1 MKKYLLL
8 IFLVG
13 FFGLSLSQDYYQIKS
28 LGHNYSDQTIRNAF
42 KSADFCGSH
51 FESKRNKIV
60 FDDGAIVELKSK
72 VELLN
77 EGIQILNSCVI
88 SDALN
93 YQIYI
98 NILLYFTNITYLV
111 YSQTFM
117 YRYKIIIDTVI
128 HRLTFN
134 IYY

>member
-1 MKKYLLL
+1 MKKSLLL

-93 YQIYI
+93 YQIYTWSI
-98 NILLYFTNITYLV
+98 SSNG
-111 YSQTFM
+111 TFLRGSEPDTKS
-117 YRYKIIIDTVI
+117 YRKGLIQ
-128 HRLTFN
+128 H
-134 IYY
+134 

>member
-1 MKKYLLL
+1 M
-8 IFLVG
+8 VG
-13 FFGLSLSQDYYQIKS
+13 FFGLSLSQDYYQIKY

-93 YQIYI
+93 YQIYMWSI
-98 NILLYFTNITYLV
+98 SSNG
-111 YSQTFM
+111 TFL
-117 YRYKIIIDTVI
+117 RGSEPDTKSYPKGLI
-128 HRLTFN
+128 QH
-134 IYY
+134 